1 MHLRPNPSSSPKTKL
16 VSKMCECNRGKRRIR
31 LKKKTVRTKKK
42 LGKFANKVGKISFGL
57 EHLFSYKARYNFPRD
72 GLFCVEVIPFEE
84 NQDGF
89 DIPAHY
95 LHMRS
100 PFHAQ

>member
-1 MHLRPNPSSSPKTKL
+1 MQQRQRKDTIKE
-16 VSKMCECNRGKRRIR
+16 KA
-31 LKKKTVRTKKK
+31 VRTKK

-57 EHLFSYKARYNFPRD
+57 EHLFSYKVRYNFPRD
-72 GLFCVEVIPFEE
+72 GLFCVEVIPFEQ
-84 NQDGF
+84 NQCGL

-100 PFHAQ
+100 PFHAQPGIW